1 MEKKISIFLIDET
14 NNIKG
19 EKIIKKPKSY
29 NEFISSLKKE
39 FPQLPTYYK
48 ILFQTKENDLKE
60 INDDREYILADSVF
74 FIKEINQND
83 LGKSIFSLNY
93 NKLSESNQESLD
105 ERFKCFICSELIKNE
120 DPPFCYI
127 CQKNYHY
134 SCLKKWE
141 ETNNSLDK
149 ILSCPNCRNELALNE
164 WKKRLNFEELRQNEA
179 NMMNEIKKY
188 KDRNDIFQKI
198 MNIKELEKLESD
210 ETNIEEKFDVFKKLT
225 SNLLKNI
232 LIHLNEISSLI
243 NFQVNKKISQLI
255 YKLVSNQLSPPIHDV
270 YNIIIEEFETLK
282 KFIQNKLYFN
292 KDYNNKIEISNSYP
306 KKNDNKNEINLLYH
320 TSQKGKDKI
329 FGKTFVENNK
339 NNIDLII
346 NGNKELLIDEYF
358 LNEGNNYIKL
368 IMKNK
373 LNKIEEM
380 FYGCTTLKNIDD
392 LKYLD
397 TSEIT
402 DFSHIFFGCSSL
414 ENINSLENWDVSN
427 GTNFQGMFA
436 ECSSLIDIE
445 PLKKWKVFKNTNFKS
460 MFYNCKL
467 LSNLT
472 PLNDWNVYKTVN
484 FSYMFS
490 GCCSLKDLKGLEFWN
505 VSNGKNFESM
515 FSDCK
520 LLSNIE
526 AIQNWNLSKSKNFC
540 FMFKNC
546 SSLCNIKPLNN
557 WKIQCGKNLTLMF
570 ENCSESLDL
579 NTLKDWEQM
588 PSKYN
593 LNKMLEDLFE

>member
-1 MEKKISIFLIDET
+1 M
-14 NNIKG
+14 
-19 EKIIKKPKSY
+19 
-29 NEFISSLKKE
+29 
-39 FPQLPTYYK
+39 
-48 ILFQTKENDLKE
+48 
-60 INDDREYILADSVF
+60 
-74 FIKEINQND
+74 
-83 LGKSIFSLNY
+83 
-93 NKLSESNQESLD
+93 
-105 ERFKCFICSELIKNE
+105 
-120 DPPFCYI
+120 
-127 CQKNYHY
+127 
-134 SCLKKWE
+134 LKKWE

-346 NGNKELLIDEYF
+346 NGNKELLIDEYL

-570 ENCSESLDL
+570 DNCSESLDL

>member
-1 MEKKISIFLIDET
+1 MEKKISIILIDET

-19 EKIIKKPKSY
+19 EKIIKKPNSY

-74 FIKEINQND
+74 FIKEINKND

-93 NKLSESNQESLD
+93 NKLSESNQELLD

-134 SCLKKWE
+134 LCLEKWE

-149 ILSCPNCRNELALNE
+149 ILSCSNCRNEMALDE

-198 MNIKELEKLESD
+198 MNVKELEKLESD

-232 LIHLNEISSLI
+232 LINLNEISSLI

-306 KKNDNKNEINLLYH
+306 KKTDNKNEINLLYY

-380 FYGCTTLKNIDD
+380 FYGCIK
-392 LKYLD
+392 KYR
-397 TSEIT
+397 
-402 DFSHIFFGCSSL
+402 
-414 ENINSLENWDVSN
+414 
-427 GTNFQGMFA
+427 
-436 ECSSLIDIE
+436 
-445 PLKKWKVFKNTNFKS
+445 
-460 MFYNCKL
+460 
-467 LSNLT
+467 
-472 PLNDWNVYKTVN
+472 
-484 FSYMFS
+484 
-490 GCCSLKDLKGLEFWN
+490 
-505 VSNGKNFESM
+505 
-515 FSDCK
+515 
-520 LLSNIE
+520 
-526 AIQNWNLSKSKNFC
+526 
-540 FMFKNC
+540 
-546 SSLCNIKPLNN
+546 
-557 WKIQCGKNLTLMF
+557 
-570 ENCSESLDL
+570 
-579 NTLKDWEQM
+579 
-588 PSKYN
+588 
-593 LNKMLEDLFE
+593 